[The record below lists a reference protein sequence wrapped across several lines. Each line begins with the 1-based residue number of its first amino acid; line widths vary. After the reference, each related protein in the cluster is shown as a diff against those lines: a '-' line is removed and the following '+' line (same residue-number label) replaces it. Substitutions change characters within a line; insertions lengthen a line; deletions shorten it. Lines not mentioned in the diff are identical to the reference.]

1 VSRQASCPPLI
12 IKQNKKVMAIYL
24 NDRVLKA
31 DPKGSKIEREYAQ
44 GLVEV
49 GKLFDK
55 FRIKGEKESYLQIA
69 RKLADKDRI
78 FSTTSHKQKRLPTI
92 ALPVEIPYYDDE
104 MGATSLRYSVT
115 PPMANSHGGVS
126 YATKYIEFREF
137 MAITEKQKDLA
148 WFLLFA
154 SNLVKRGVYQ
164 LVDVQATYEGTYNDI
179 MIKKD
184 VMDALTADEGLAR
197 YVAQKFIDE
206 SMVRLEG
213 KELIVKVVNGIEANN
228 QWKEVHAELKT
239 KKSEEISGKEKVS
252 AIDYEGEDVQ
262 LQECPESI
270 KMFTLKAEAKTLN
283 IPVTFPPQSKN
294 VLYSLIEHVKAK
306 QNDKL

>member
-1 VSRQASCPPLI
+1 
-12 IKQNKKVMAIYL
+12 MAIYL

-44 GLVEV
+44 GLAEV

-55 FRIKGEKESYLQIA
+55 FRRKGEKESYLQIA
-69 RKLADKDRI
+69 RKVADKDRI
-78 FSTTSHKQKRLPTI
+78 FSMTSNKQKRLPTI
-92 ALPVEIPYYDDE
+92 ALPVEIPFYDDE
-104 MGATSLRYSVT
+104 MGATALRYSVT
-115 PPMANSHGGVS
+115 PPMANSGGGVS
-126 YATKYIEFREF
+126 YATKYIEFREYLS
-137 MAITEKQKDLA
+137 ITEKQKDLA

-154 SNLVKRGVYQ
+154 SSLVKRGVYQ
-164 LVDVQATYEGTYNDI
+164 LVDVQATYEGSYDDI

-184 VMDALTADEGLAR
+184 VMDALTADVELAR

-213 KELIVKVVNGIEANN
+213 KELIVKVVNWIGEKN
-228 QWKEVHAELKT
+228 QWKEVNAELKG
-239 KKSEEISGKEKVS
+239 KKSVEITEKEKVS
-252 AIDYEGEDVQ
+252 AIDYDGVEVQ
-262 LQECPESI
+262 LMECPESI
-270 KMFTLKAEAKTLN
+270 KMFTLKAEAKALN

-306 QNDKL
+306 Q